1 MPKNLYKEI
10 PVDFAICLHEDCP
23 RAAKCLR
30 QISYKPLLEQ
40 NNILQLVNPNRCT
53 KDDKCPHYRDSAPVT
68 YARGF
73 TGMQRHMYP
82 DQNSTFV
89 SILKSRYGHNPY
101 YERRRG
107 DFALT
112 PQEQKFVLNALKRA
126 GVAEELEFDSYEQAY
141 NWFG

>member
-1 MPKNLYKEI
+1 MPKTLYKEV
-10 PVDFAICLHEDCP
+10 PVDFAVCQHEDCP
-23 RAAKCLR
+23 RADKCLR

-40 NNILQLVNPNRCT
+40 NNYLQLVNPNHCT
-53 KDDKCPHYRDSAPVT
+53 KDDKCPHYRDSTPVT

-73 TGMQRHMYP
+73 TKMQQRMYP

-89 SILKSRYGHNPY
+89 SILKGRFGHNPY

-112 PQEQKFVLNALKRA
+112 PREQKFVRYALKRA
-126 GVAEELEFDSYEQAY
+126 GVTEELEFDRYEETY
-141 NWFG
+141 NWFD